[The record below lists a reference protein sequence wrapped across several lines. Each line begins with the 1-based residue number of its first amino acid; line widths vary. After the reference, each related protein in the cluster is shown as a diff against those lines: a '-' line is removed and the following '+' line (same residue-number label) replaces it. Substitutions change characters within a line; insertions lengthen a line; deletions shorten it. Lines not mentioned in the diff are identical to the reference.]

1 MTKCQQ
7 TAKTERKETFRFL
20 KIEIMFLKQID
31 GDVLV
36 ELDFNEEDAFVLGR
50 GPLLKITDTKLSR
63 NQAQIKKV
71 NDSYEFSGVKGKQC
85 YFKLKE
91 TDEWSQSDEIVEL
104 QDKCFISLM
113 PEKYVYEVIYNL
125 K

>member
-1 MTKCQQ
+1 
-7 TAKTERKETFRFL
+7 
-20 KIEIMFLKQID
+20 MFLKQID

-36 ELDFNEEDAFVLGR
+36 ELNFNEDVVFVLGR